1 MFNRISRWYDF
12 LNHFLSFGMDIR
24 WRKRAIQRLIK
35 LSKGSSFLDVATGTA
50 DMAIE
55 IKNQYPK
62 AYVIGVDPATRMLEV
77 AKEKIKS
84 KRYNIQLIAGD
95 GESLPFKD
103 SSFEGVCIAF
113 GIRNIPNR
121 KKALSEMKR
130 VLKKGGILVILE
142 FSKPEGIIGIIYD
155 FYFHKILPFLGWVFS
170 KDKKAYRYLPDSVE
184 EFPQPF
190 EFAREIVSCGFKK
203 ILIEYFTWG
212 ICVCYVA
219 FKEE

>member
-1 MFNRISRWYDF
+1 MQNTADMFNRISRWYDF

-62 AYVIGVDPATRMLEV
+62 AYVVGVDPATRMLEV

-155 FYFHKILPFLGWVFS
+155 FYFHKILPFL
-170 KDKKAYRYLPDSVE
+170 
-184 EFPQPF
+184 
-190 EFAREIVSCGFKK
+190 
-203 ILIEYFTWG
+203 
-212 ICVCYVA
+212 
-219 FKEE
+219 